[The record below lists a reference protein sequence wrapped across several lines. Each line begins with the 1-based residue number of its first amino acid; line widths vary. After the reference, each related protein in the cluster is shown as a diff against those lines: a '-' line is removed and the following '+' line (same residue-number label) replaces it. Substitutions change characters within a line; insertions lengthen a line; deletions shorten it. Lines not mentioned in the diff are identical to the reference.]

1 MAKNDEITLIIAK
14 AFSRQPLTEKEKD
27 ACCSLTISEL
37 ISKHCLNDIQAKLVM
52 EWCALQKANIAYE
65 QKEDLLS
72 EGLFSNLFK
81 KKSSNKYNK
90 IIKSYIATAKQNE
103 DDQHI
108 SLFLSNVAKIASY
121 IQKRG
126 LSTYE
131 KKATPSSAK
140 GQERL
145 LDKALD
151 IENSNARLS
160 ASSESL
166 KNLKE
171 IVDFVKGLHDA
182 ISTDKPKIT
191 SARRKSVK
199 ENREISRHVNKSRR
213 KIDHALLT
221 LKNYTKRP
229 VFNNPAKMKRAVEA
243 LIKTILKEKNIKSAK
258 DKKALGLEI
267 KNYLGEVYKEINS
280 IYNAEK
286 QVQIDKSI

>member
-27 ACCSLTISEL
+27 VCCTLTISEL
-37 ISKHCLNDIQAKLVM
+37 VSKHYLNDIQAKLVM

-72 EGLFSNLFK
+72 EGLFDNLFK

-90 IIKSYIATAKQNE
+90 IIKSYIATAKKNE

-108 SLFLSNVAKIASY
+108 SLFLSNIAKIASY

-131 KKATPSSAK
+131 KQATQSNTK
-140 GQERL
+140 GQEKL
-145 LDKALD
+145 LNRALD
-151 IENSNARLS
+151 IDNSNTKLS
-160 ASSESL
+160 ANSESL
-166 KNLKE
+166 KNLKA

-182 ISTDKPKIT
+182 IGTNKPKIS
-191 SARRKSVK
+191 SARKSFK
-199 ENREISRHVNKSRR
+199 ENRDIVSRDVNKPRR

-221 LKNYTKRP
+221 LKNYTNRD
-229 VFNNPAKMKRAVEA
+229 VFNNPTKMKRAVDA
-243 LIKTILKEKNIKSAK
+243 LIRTILKEKNIKSTK
-258 DKKALGLEI
+258 DKKALTVEI
-267 KNYLGEVYKEINS
+267 KKYLGEVYKELNG

-286 QVQIDKSI
+286 QVQIDKTI